1 LQSFP
6 LLDQF
11 IIITRSFGILQKY
24 FLTTTFIYLFHT
36 QKLMNNNVVG
46 QSLSQKFKS
55 FLIECRRVW
64 QVTKKPTKEELKV
77 IVKVT
82 GIGIL
87 AIGALGF
94 VINMLWQ
101 LLLK

>member
-1 LQSFP
+1 
-6 LLDQF
+6 
-11 IIITRSFGILQKY
+11 
-24 FLTTTFIYLFHT
+24 
-36 QKLMNNNVVG
+36 MNETVSQ
-46 QSLSQKFKS
+46 QSLTQKFKS
-55 FLIECRRVW
+55 FLVECKRVW

-87 AIGALGF
+87 IIGAMGF

-101 LLLK
+101 LVFK